1 MPHSPDLPPERVTR
15 SPPFAYTAV
24 DYFGPLYCVD
34 REPEGKVWVVLYT
47 CLAIR
52 AIHLELATDMT
63 ADQFLLTLR
72 RFIARRGTPSQM
84 LSDNA
89 PQFKVADEM
98 LQSLWSTAVYDDK
111 VQSYLSDKGISW
123 QYIPAHAPWMGGIY
137 ERLIGIVKSCLRKSL
152 GRARLRT
159 DQLSTLL
166 TEIEAVVNT
175 RPIVYVGS
183 DDHLTLSPADLLKQH
198 TTLGLPDIT
207 VKSDDPDFV
216 PPGTRI
222 NMASVLLDAWRRGQN
237 IVNNFWKLWREDY
250 LTALREKQTSDLRKM
265 KPTTSQQPHIGD
277 VVQVYDETFRGSW
290 KVGRITRVLMSR
302 DGKVRAA
309 EVQLANGHI
318 IDRPISKLYP
328 LESSTPPTTAKP
340 ESERRQST
348 RLAAIRAR
356 ERLASPSLY

>member
-1 MPHSPDLPPERVTR
+1 
-15 SPPFAYTAV
+15 
-24 DYFGPLYCVD
+24 
-34 REPEGKVWVVLYT
+34 
-47 CLAIR
+47 
-52 AIHLELATDMT
+52 
-63 ADQFLLTLR
+63 
-72 RFIARRGTPSQM
+72 
-84 LSDNA
+84 
-89 PQFKVADEM
+89 M

-137 ERLIGIVKSCLRKSL
+137 ERLIIIGIVKSCLRKSL
-152 GRARLRT
+152 ERARLRT

-183 DDHLTLSPADLLKQH
+183 DDHLTLSPADLLQQH

-250 LTALREKQTSDLRKM
+250 LTALIERKATFRLV
-265 KPTTSQQPHIGD
+265 K
-277 VVQVYDETFRGSW
+277 DETNNFPAPTHRWCCASLRRDIRGSW

-302 DGKVRAA
+302 DGKVQAA
-309 EVQLANGHI
+309 QVQLANGHI

-356 ERLASPSLY
+356 ERLASPLCINWKFSINSLFSTSFFLLYRIFITWVFLLAFSPYPSYTTFLFLPGECRGRTHSAVLHMI

>member
-1 MPHSPDLPPERVTR
+1 
-15 SPPFAYTAV
+15 
-24 DYFGPLYCVD
+24 
-34 REPEGKVWVVLYT
+34 
-47 CLAIR
+47 
-52 AIHLELATDMT
+52 
-63 ADQFLLTLR
+63 
-72 RFIARRGTPSQM
+72 M

-123 QYIPAHAPWMGGIY
+123 HYIPAHAPWMGGIY

-183 DDHLTLSPADLLKQH
+183 DDHLTLSPADLLQQH

-207 VKSDDPDFV
+207 VKSDDPDCV

-250 LTALREKQTSDLRKM
+250 LL
-265 KPTTSQQPHIGD
+265 P
-277 VVQVYDETFRGSW
+277 
-290 KVGRITRVLMSR
+290 
-302 DGKVRAA
+302 
-309 EVQLANGHI
+309 
-318 IDRPISKLYP
+318 
-328 LESSTPPTTAKP
+328 
-340 ESERRQST
+340 
-348 RLAAIRAR
+348 
-356 ERLASPSLY
+356 